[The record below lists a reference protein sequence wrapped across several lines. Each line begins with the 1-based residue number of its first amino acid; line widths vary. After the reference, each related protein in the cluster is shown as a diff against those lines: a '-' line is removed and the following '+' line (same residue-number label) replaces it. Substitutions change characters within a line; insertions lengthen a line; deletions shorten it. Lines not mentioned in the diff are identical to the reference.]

1 MKIITSPLF
10 LLGICFFLIII
21 AKLLFRLDYMNVLD
35 IISKHMNNFRA
46 IDTNKILKVPFFI
59 YFILPLLLAIAIGR
73 IKVADTGIVENITV
87 VLSILTSM
95 LFTLLALLI
104 DFKSKVEE
112 RSRDDGPRLIRLKNL
127 IKEIYYTIMFEVII
141 SVVLLLLTFIF
152 MFTNQISFIISII
165 IYYLLFLFIFNLL
178 IVLNRIFK
186 IYEEIL
192 R

>member
-1 MKIITSPLF
+1 
-10 LLGICFFLIII
+10 
-21 AKLLFRLDYMNVLD
+21 MNVLD